1 MDGARFSPG
10 RRLRSLKPPERP
22 VRPNGMRKLALITI
36 LTLAVPACLGSDFA
50 NSVEG
55 AWQMTSG
62 EIDGQPIEPPE
73 THPITIT
80 FEEDEV
86 SGTASCNGFGGTFS
100 VNGSSI
106 SISNLAMTEMACSPE
121 ETMEA
126 EAMFSDAITRVDT
139 VSVDGTLTLSADG
152 VEMVFEKLDP
162 VPEAE
167 LTDTRWI
174 LDGLIQGDKI
184 ASPVAGSEAFIDL
197 WSDGSVTGDTGC
209 RPFSGQY
216 IIEGAEVHMT
226 EMTADGHE
234 CEPNFAD
241 QDNLFFS
248 VVGDGFRVEI
258 DGNRLTMSSRGA
270 EGLTFVARG

>member
-1 MDGARFSPG
+1 
-10 RRLRSLKPPERP
+10 
-22 VRPNGMRKLALITI
+22 MRNLALITI
-36 LTLAVPACLGSDFA
+36 LAIAVPACLGSDFA
-50 NSVEG
+50 DGVEG

-80 FEEDEV
+80 FEEGQV
-86 SGTASCNGFGGTFS
+86 SGTASCNGYGGTFQI
-100 VNGSSI
+100 NGSSI
-106 SISNLAMTEMACSPE
+106 SISDLAMTEMACSPQ

-152 VEMVFEKLDP
+152 IEMVFEKLEP

-167 LTDTRWI
+167 LTGTRWI
-174 LDGLIQGDKI
+174 LDGLIQGDTV
-184 ASPVAGSEAFIDL
+184 ASPVAGSGAYIEL
-197 WSDGSVTGDTGC
+197 SSDGSVTGDTGC

-216 IIEGAEVHMT
+216 IIEGAEVVMP
-226 EMTADGHE
+226 ELVADGHE
-234 CEPNFAD
+234 CEPDFAD

-258 DGNRLTMSSRGA
+258 DENRLTMSSRGA
-270 EGLTFVARG
+270 EGLTFVAGE